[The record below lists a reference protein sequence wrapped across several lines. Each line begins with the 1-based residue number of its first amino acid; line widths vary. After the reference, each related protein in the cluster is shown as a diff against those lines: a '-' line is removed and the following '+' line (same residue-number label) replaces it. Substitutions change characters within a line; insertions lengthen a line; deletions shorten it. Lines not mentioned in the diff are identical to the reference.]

1 MTVYRHSMALL
12 GPDYFRAAVGFGLT
26 GGPATF
32 VQTTP
37 AMSWILGIAAALFA
51 LYALN
56 TALRHA
62 AVIVCD
68 ENGISVT
75 GPIGKSVVWSELR
88 DVRLRYF
95 STRRDGRGGWMQLIV
110 KGSGANIRI
119 ESTLAGFAGIV
130 ARAVKAAEDGGLDLS
145 LTTLGNIEVLG
156 IKNGIF
162 TSANGSPCR
171 IF

>member
-1 MTVYRHSMALL
+1 MTVYRQSMALL
-12 GPDYFRAAVGFGLT
+12 GPNYFRAAVGFGLT
-26 GGPATF
+26 GGPVTF

-75 GPIGKSVVWSELR
+75 GLIGKSVVWSELR

-119 ESTLAGFAGIV
+119 ESTLEGFAGIV
-130 ARAVKAAEDGGLDLS
+130 ARSVKAAEDGGLDLS

-156 IKNGIF
+156 LRQTGTASKAFDYI
-162 TSANGSPCR
+162 
-171 IF
+171 

>member
-1 MTVYRHSMALL
+1 MTVYRHSTALL
-12 GPDYFRAAVGFGLT
+12 VPDYFRAAVGFGLT

-119 ESTLAGFAGIV
+119 ESTLAGFADIV
-130 ARAVKAAEDGGLDLS
+130 GRAVKAAEDGGLDLS